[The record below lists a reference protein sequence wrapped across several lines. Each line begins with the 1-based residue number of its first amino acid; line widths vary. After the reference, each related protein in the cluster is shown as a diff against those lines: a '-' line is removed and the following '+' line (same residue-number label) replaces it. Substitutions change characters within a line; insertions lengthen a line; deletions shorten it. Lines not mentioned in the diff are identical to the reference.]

1 MRPVGR
7 CALLD
12 NGFMSSVRHRPVP
25 DAAVRAHRPVRVG
38 GLLGGLGVLVLM
50 IGTFL
55 PWLASGAA
63 LRNSYQAMAV
73 AGRLTPLGEG
83 ATGVALTAWP
93 AVGGLTAALLML
105 YVVGL
110 RRTAAVGISLLS
122 VLAGAIATAMVVALP
137 PGDFTVRA
145 VWLGPAVTAV
155 GAAVAVAGA
164 VTTLAT
170 GAPRRAGG
178 AQ

>member
-1 MRPVGR
+1 MHSTSSTSSTTSSGGMAGR
-7 CALLD
+7 
-12 NGFMSSVRHRPVP
+12 
-25 DAAVRAHRPVRVG
+25 
-38 GLLGGLGVLVLM
+38 LLGGLGVLALVT
-50 IGTFL
+50 GTFL

-73 AGRLTPLGEG
+73 ARRLTPLGEG
-83 ATGVALTAWP
+83 VAGAVLAAWP
-93 AVGGLTAALLML
+93 AFGGITAAILVL

-122 VLAGAIATAMVVALP
+122 VVAGTVATAMVVLLP

-145 VWLGPAVTAV
+145 VLLGPVVTLTGAVLAV
-155 GAAVAVAGA
+155 VGA
-164 VTTLAT
+164 VTTLALPVRR
-170 GAPRRAGG
+170 ASRRAGG

>member
-1 MRPVGR
+1 MT
-7 CALLD
+7 
-12 NGFMSSVRHRPVP
+12 SVDHRP
-25 DAAVRAHRPVRVG
+25 ALRCSRGVRVG
-38 GLLGGLGVLVLM
+38 GALGGLGVLVLV

-73 AGRLTPLGEG
+73 ARRLTPLGDGPAG
-83 ATGVALTAWP
+83 AALTAWP
-93 AVGGLTAALLML
+93 AVGGVTAAFLML

-110 RRTAAVGISLLS
+110 RRTAALGVSLLS
-122 VLAGAIATAMVVALP
+122 VLAGTVATAMVVVLP

-145 VWLGPAVTAV
+145 VLLGPVVTAA
-155 GAAVAVAGA
+155 GATLAVAGA
-164 VTTLAT
+164 VTTLALST
-170 GAPRRAGG
+170 HRAPRRPGG

>member
-1 MRPVGR
+1 M
-7 CALLD
+7 
-12 NGFMSSVRHRPVP
+12 
-25 DAAVRAHRPVRVG
+25 
-38 GLLGGLGVLVLM
+38 LGGLGVLVLVV
-50 IGTFL
+50 GTFL

-63 LRNSYQAMAV
+63 LRNSYQAMA
-73 AGRLTPLGEG
+73 AARRLTPLGDG
-83 ATGVALTAWP
+83 IAGLALTAWP
-93 AVGGLTAALLML
+93 AVGGVTAAFLML

-122 VLAGAIATAMVVALP
+122 VLAVAVATAMVVVLP

-155 GAAVAVAGA
+155 GAALAVVGA
-164 VTTLAT
+164 VTTLARPT
-170 GAPRRAGG
+170 SGAPRRAGG